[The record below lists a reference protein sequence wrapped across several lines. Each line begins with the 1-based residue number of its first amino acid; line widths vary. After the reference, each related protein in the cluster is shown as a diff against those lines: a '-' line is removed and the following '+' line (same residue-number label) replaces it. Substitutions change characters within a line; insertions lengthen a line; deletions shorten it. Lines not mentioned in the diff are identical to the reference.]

1 MIPRQAA
8 STLQRLAKGF
18 PILAVTGPRQSGK
31 TTLCKAVFAGKAYV
45 SLENPDQ
52 REFAERDPRRFL
64 ERFSDGAILDEVQPA
79 RVGKAQRAHAD
90 RPA

>member
-18 PILAVTGPRQSGK
+18 PILAVTGPRQS
-31 TTLCKAVFAGKAYV
+31 TLCKAVFAGKAYV
-45 SLENPDQ
+45 SLENPEQ

-64 ERFSDGAILDEVQPA
+64 ERFRDGAILDEVQPA